1 LVETTAAHL
10 ATKLEGYDILEN
22 NARGAGGRL
31 VDAVWGAR
39 GEIARDV
46 ESLEALRK
54 LRQSCSSMFTPELE

>member
-1 LVETTAAHL
+1 MQTTAAHL

-39 GEIARDV
+39 ARLPGI
-46 ESLEALRK
+46 SNRL
-54 LRQSCSSMFTPELE
+54 SC